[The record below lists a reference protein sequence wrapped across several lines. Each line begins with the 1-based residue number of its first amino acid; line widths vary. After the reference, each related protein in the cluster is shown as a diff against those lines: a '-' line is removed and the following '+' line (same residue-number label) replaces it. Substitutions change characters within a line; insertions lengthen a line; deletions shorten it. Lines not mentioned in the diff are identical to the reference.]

1 MEKLENVG
9 KVYRATLVTRIKD
22 ELKNSK
28 STFLL
33 SYSALSASQ
42 LNVFRKDLK
51 KIGATVYVSKNR
63 IAEIALK
70 EFKQDK
76 LAGTIERQ
84 TAFVW
89 TNAGS
94 DSVEVSKLLVKFL
107 KDFKGLAVHGGL
119 IEGEFLG
126 KDDVKRLSDLPS
138 REVLLTQL
146 LQTMISPVTRLQSA
160 LNSKTHDLLSIL
172 EQLKEKK
179 GGS

>member
-1 MEKLENVG
+1 MEKVEKVG
-9 KVYRATLVTRIKD
+9 KVFRTTMVNRIKE

-28 STFLL
+28 STFLV

-51 KIGATVYVSKNR
+51 KLGAKVFVSKNR
-63 IAEIALK
+63 IAKIALK
-70 EFKQDK
+70 EFKQEK
-76 LAGTIERQ
+76 LAETIDRQ

-89 TNAGS
+89 TNS
-94 DSVEVSKLLVKFL
+94 DAAEVSKLLVKFL

-119 IEGEFLG
+119 IEGEFLAQ
-126 KDDVKRLSDLPS
+126 DDVKRLSDLPS

-146 LQTMISPVTRLQSA
+146 LQTMISPITGLQNALSAKTR
-160 LNSKTHDLLSIL
+160 DLLSIL
-172 EQLKEKK
+172 KQLSEKK

>member
-1 MEKLENVG
+1 MEKLESIG
-9 KVYRATLVTRIKD
+9 KVYRTTLVNRIKD

-28 STFLL
+28 TTFLL

-51 KIGATVYVSKNR
+51 KVGARVYVSKNR

-70 EFKQDK
+70 EFKQEK

-89 TNAGS
+89 TNS
-94 DSVEVSKLLVKFL
+94 DSAEVSKLLVKFL
-107 KDFKGLAVHGGL
+107 KDFKGLALCGGL
-119 IEGEFLG
+119 VEGDFLAQ
-126 KDDVKRLSDLPS
+126 DDIKRLSSLPS
-138 REVLLTQL
+138 REVLLSQL
-146 LQTMISPVTRLQSA
+146 LSTMISPITGLQNA
-160 LNSKTHDLLSIL
+160 LNSKTRDLLSIMK
-172 EQLKEKK
+172 QLSEKK

>member
-1 MEKLENVG
+1 MEKVDKIG
-9 KVYRATLVTRIKD
+9 KIYRNTLVTRIKE

-28 STFLL
+28 STFLV

-51 KIGATVYVSKNR
+51 KIGARVYVSKNR

-70 EFKQDK
+70 EVKQDK
-76 LAGTIERQ
+76 LAGTIDRQ

-89 TNAGS
+89 TDA

-107 KDFKGLAVHGGL
+107 KDFKGLAVQGGL
-119 IEGEFLG
+119 VEGAYLAVE
-126 KDDVKRLSDLPS
+126 DVKRLSALPS
-138 REVLLTQL
+138 REVLLSQL
-146 LQTMISPVTRLQSA
+146 LTTMISPITGLQNA
-160 LNSKTHDLLSIL
+160 LNSKTRDLLSIMK
-172 EQLKEKK
+172 QLSEKK